1 MKFEKNHTKLTLA
14 QAHLEKASVVAQD
27 EFLFNVSAQL
37 AKESIQK
44 SLEAFSGQFAVN
56 KEAQNDLLDL
66 YKEFQPFINGEI
78 DKKVLAKIVEGDFME
93 SDEKEFN
100 SADIRYYLDTARMV
114 YNVVKEKL
122 TVES

>member
-1 MKFEKNHTKLTLA
+1 MKFEKNQTKLTLA

-27 EFLFNVSAQL
+27 EFLLNVSAQL
-37 AKESIQK
+37 AKESVQK
-44 SLEAFSGQFAVN
+44 SLEVFSEQFVVN
-56 KEAQNDLLDL
+56 KETQHDLLDL

-78 DKKVLAKIVEGDFME
+78 DKKVLTKIVEEDFME

-100 SADIRYYLDTARMV
+100 SADIHYYLDTARMV